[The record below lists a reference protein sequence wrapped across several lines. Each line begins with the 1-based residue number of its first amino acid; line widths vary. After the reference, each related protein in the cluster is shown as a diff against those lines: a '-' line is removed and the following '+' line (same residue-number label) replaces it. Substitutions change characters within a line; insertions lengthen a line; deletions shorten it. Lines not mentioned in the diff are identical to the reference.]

1 MFRYPRISAVL
12 AAILLLVAGCAT
24 TTVTQYSI
32 GKSRMEQGRLDAAIA
47 AFDSARVED
56 PSNPAVVRDLGIAWC
71 RKGQFARAIPILRRA
86 FDMDARDGATLFHLG
101 TACEITKD
109 YAGAMDMYRRFTDVE
124 SDQKLRACLEARLDG
139 LLRKQIR
146 QEAKAT
152 LAEEKAVSAAA
163 ASDSAVAVLPFRNA
177 GKKRNLDP
185 IQKGLADM
193 LITDLSK
200 VRRLTVVERAR
211 FAALAQE
218 MNLAVSGLVDDG
230 TAPRVGRLLG
240 ASTVVHGSFLDLPKD
255 GVRIDADLLR
265 PKGRKAFTPGKVQ
278 GKMEKFFALEKDL
291 VFTLVDR
298 MGISLSQDEKDD
310 IRVIPTENLLAFL
323 AYCRGLDLE
332 DQGQFE
338 AAGREY
344 RKAAELDSKFKK
356 AAEAASRAESLT
368 LSETNMTELE
378 AMYTAAF
385 APAKP
390 EPEPAPAKAAAAGS
404 GKKRKAPASK
414 PAASAAASASDQTA
428 RVERMMHT
436 ADMLDRGFLP
446 GVDSR
451 EPLQEGE
458 QPAFGNSAGFELTIP
473 LPQE

>member
-1 MFRYPRISAVL
+1 MVRYPYIPVVL
-12 AAILLLVAGCAT
+12 AATLLLVAGCAT
-24 TTVTQYSI
+24 TSVTPYSI
-32 GKSRMEQGRLDAAIA
+32 GKSELEQGRFDAAIA
-47 AFDSARVED
+47 AFEASLAADSTDA
-56 PSNPAVVRDLGIAWC
+56 AVVRDLGIAWY
-71 RKGQFARAIPILRRA
+71 RKRQFARAVPILRRA
-86 FDMDARDGATLFHLG
+86 FDMDSRDGETLFHLG
-101 TACEITKD
+101 TACEITGD
-109 YAGAMDMYRRFTDVE
+109 YAGAMDMYRRFMDVE
-124 SDQKLRACLEARLDG
+124 SDPKLSACLEARLDG
-139 LLRKQIR
+139 LLRKQMR
-146 QEAKAT
+146 REAKAA
-152 LAEEKAVSAAA
+152 LADEKAVAAAA

-177 GKKRNLDP
+177 GKKRDLDP

-218 MNLAVSGLVDDG
+218 MNLAASGLVDDG

-291 VFTLVDR
+291 VFALVDR
-298 MGISLSQDEKDD
+298 MGIALSQDEKDA

-332 DQGQFE
+332 DQGKFD

-368 LSETNMTELE
+368 LSETSMTELE
-378 AMYTAAF
+378 VLYAAAF

-390 EPEPAPAKAAAAGS
+390 ASEPAPAKTAAAGS
-404 GKKRKAPASK
+404 GKSRKAPASK
-414 PAASAAASASDQTA
+414 PATASGSEGTA